1 MPEPPLL
8 ERASQV
14 AENTPLPSVFD
25 EGAKAADAAARD
37 AARVEV
43 QSEEGAAAVPA
54 VSPAEVRPA
63 RCQIEGSQS

>member
-1 MPEPPLL
+1 MPEPPL

-43 QSEEGAAAVPA
+43 QSEEVAAAVPA